1 MNETVSMQQLPVIM
15 FKKTVNTQDRLPCRH
30 KRPKY
35 FQSQAAQQLGQL
47 QPAPP
52 EEVEEEVGQQHSGHP
67 PGCALGAEGFW
78 FRFQGCK

>member
-15 FKKTVNTQDRLPCRH
+15 FKKTVNMH

-52 EEVEEEVGQQHSGHP
+52 QEVEEEVGQQHSGHP

-78 FRFQGCK
+78 FRFQDCK